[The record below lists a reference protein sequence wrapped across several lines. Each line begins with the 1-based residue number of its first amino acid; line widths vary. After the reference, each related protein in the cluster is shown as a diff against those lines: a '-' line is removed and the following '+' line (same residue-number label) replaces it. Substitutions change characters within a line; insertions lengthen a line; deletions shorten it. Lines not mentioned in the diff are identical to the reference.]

1 MNRTF
6 ISFLVY
12 SLWLGGGLFLAF
24 IAAPA
29 AFRAAPNPSIAADV
43 VGRMMD
49 KWHYIA
55 LLAPLVLLI
64 GEWRTSRL
72 ARTRIVL
79 ILSAA
84 LFLASAQSF
93 VDLRIRA
100 MRFDSI
106 IPISELPEKNYTRR
120 EFGRLH
126 GISMTLMLLQIL
138 AAAGAAYPYR
148 AAKSPAKVGEHSDV
162 RPKGAA

>member
-1 MNRTF
+1 MNRGF
-6 ISFLVY
+6 MSFLVY
-12 SLWLGGGLFLAF
+12 CLWLGGGLFLAF

-29 AFRAAPNPSIAADV
+29 AFNAAPSSTAADV
-43 VGRMMD
+43 VGRMLD

-64 GEWRTSRL
+64 GEWRRNRL

-79 ILSAA
+79 VLSAA
-84 LFLASAQSF
+84 LFMASGQAF

-100 MRFDSI
+100 MRFASI
-106 IPISELPEKNYTRR
+106 IPISELPKNNYARR

-148 AAKSPAKVGEHSDV
+148 RATKVGDHSDV
-162 RPKGAA
+162 RP